1 MKKLLIA
8 TLLVAFAATTALA
21 ADVVTY
27 PAKNG
32 TVTFNHKGHQTKMEC
47 KVCHVDQAKPAKITI
62 DSKDTGHALC
72 KECHTQGT
80 GPTKCGDCHK
90 K

>member
-1 MKKLLIA
+1 MKKLLVA
-8 TLLVAFAATTALA
+8 ALLVAFAATTALA
-21 ADVVTY
+21 ADIITY

-32 TVTFNHKGHQTKMEC
+32 TVTFDHKGHQAKMEC
-47 KVCHVDQAKPAKITI
+47 KACHVSEGTPAKIAI
-62 DSKDTGHALC
+62 DKDKAHALC
-72 KECHTQGT
+72 KECHAKGA